1 MIQQLSARGRRLAA
15 VGALIGLTFGVGGIA
30 ITSASGPATPSS
42 FVPITPC
49 RLMDTHSGTN
59 TVGPRN
65 TPLVG
70 GTPYVA
76 TVRGTNGNCTIPAG
90 ATAVGLNVTSLN
102 HSSGGFLTVWPS
114 DDPKPLSSSLNWV
127 SGQAPIQRGHRRPQR
142 RQRPGELPAECRHG
156 QPDRRRRLL
165 PAGE

>member
-15 VGALIGLTFGVGGIA
+15 VGALIGLAFGVGGIA

-49 RLMDTHSGTN
+49 RLMDTRGGAN

-102 HSSGGFLTVWPS
+102 HSSGGFLTVWQ
-114 DDPKPLSSSLNWV
+114 SSLTPRPNTSNVNFV
-127 SGQAPIQRGHRRPQR
+127 SV
-142 RQRPGELPAECRHG
+142 
-156 QPDRRRRLL
+156 
-165 PAGE
+165 